1 MLSPNMTTDFPC
13 FCSWF
18 SFLSFSCSEFV
29 FLFCWCFLPFTV
41 SAVKLRFHCP
51 IRVLHGWYF
60 VVLLYKL
67 QSAEQWILSDVSW
80 LLAWSQSSTN
90 LSRFANCW
98 SKEWIT
104 SSVFLIAL
112 LETQFPLAIFL
123 LNFLNSQVKRHYHKK
138 LSVSFERNQLLPK
151 MTVSGHQI
159 LQLQDL
165 KILKILHE
173 HWFLLIHYIVCES
186 LNTELLSVKTNKS
199 VF

>member
-13 FCSWF
+13 FCSLF

-51 IRVLHGWYF
+51 IRVLHRWYF
-60 VVLLYKL
+60 VVLLYSYKARNNEFYL
-67 QSAEQWILSDVSW
+67 MFHGCLHDRNHQRLYHVSLIVEVRSE
-80 LLAWSQSSTN
+80 LLR
-90 LSRFANCW
+90 LY
-98 SKEWIT
+98 
-104 SSVFLIAL
+104 FLIAL

>member
-13 FCSWF
+13 FCSLF

-60 VVLLYKL
+60 VVLLYSYKARNNEFYL
-67 QSAEQWILSDVSW
+67 MFHGCLHDRNHQRIYHVSLIVEVRSE
-80 LLAWSQSSTN
+80 LLR
-90 LSRFANCW
+90 LY
-98 SKEWIT
+98 
-104 SSVFLIAL
+104 FLIAL
-112 LETQFPLAIFL
+112 L
-123 LNFLNSQVKRHYHKK
+123 
-138 LSVSFERNQLLPK
+138 ERNQLLPK

-186 LNTELLSVKTNKS
+186 LNTELLSVKTNEY